1 MQIAEFFNSLGLGP
15 ELVTLIVS
23 MIPVVELRGA
33 IPVGVYFGLPVWESA
48 VISIIGNM
56 IPVPFIIAFI
66 RVIFDWL
73 RKHVKC
79 MTGIIDKLEARANRK
94 SEKVKTG
101 EFIGLMLFVGV
112 PLPGTG
118 AWTGALIA
126 AMLNMRMKR
135 AIPPILLGVIIA
147 GVIVG
152 LATAGVV
159 HLVL

>member
-1 MQIAEFFNSLGLGP
+1 MEIAEFFNQLGLGP
-15 ELVTLIVS
+15 RLVTFIVS

-33 IPVGVYFGLPVWESA
+33 VPVGVYFGLPVWEAA
-48 VISIIGNM
+48 VISVIGNM

-66 RVIFDWL
+66 RVIFDWM
-73 RKHVKC
+73 RKHVKF
-79 MTGIIDKLEARANRK
+79 MTGIIDKLEARANKK
-94 SEKVKTG
+94 SETVKTG

-126 AMLNMRMKR
+126 AMLNMRLKR

-147 GVIVG
+147 GIIVS

>member
-1 MQIAEFFNSLGLGP
+1 MEIAEFFNQLGMGP
-15 ELVTLIVS
+15 RLVTLIVS

-33 IPVGVYFGLPVWESA
+33 IPVGAYFGLPVWESA

-56 IPVPFIIAFI
+56 IPVPFIISFI
-66 RVIFDWL
+66 RVIFDWM
-73 RKHVKC
+73 RKHVAF
-79 MTGIIDKLEARANRK
+79 MTGIIDKLEARANKK
-94 SEKVKTG
+94 SESVKTG

-126 AMLNMRMKR
+126 AMLNMRMKQG
-135 AIPPILLGVIIA
+135 IPPIFLGVIVA
-147 GVIVG
+147 GVIVS

>member
-33 IPVGVYFGLPVWESA
+33 IPVGAYFGLPVWEA
-48 VISIIGNM
+48 ALISVIGNM

-66 RVIFDWL
+66 RVIFDWM
-73 RKHVKC
+73 RKHVKF
-79 MTGIIDKLEARANRK
+79 MTGIIDKLESRANQK

-101 EFIGLMLFVGV
+101 EFIGLLLFVAV

-126 AMLNMRMKR
+126 AMLNMRMRR
-135 AIPPILLGVIIA
+135 AIPPIFAGVFIA

-152 LATAGVV
+152 FATAGVV

>member
-33 IPVGVYFGLPVWESA
+33 IPVGAYFGLPVWEA
-48 VISIIGNM
+48 ALISIIGNM

-66 RVIFDWL
+66 RVIFDWM
-73 RKHVKC
+73 RKHVKF
-79 MTGIIDKLEARANRK
+79 MTGIIDKLESRASQK

-101 EFIGLMLFVGV
+101 EFIGLLLFVAV

-126 AMLNMRMKR
+126 AMLNMRMRR
-135 AIPPILLGVIIA
+135 AILPIFAGVIIA
-147 GVIVG
+147 GIIVG

>member
-33 IPVGVYFGLPVWESA
+33 IPVGAYFGLPVWEA
-48 VISIIGNM
+48 ALISIIGNM

-66 RVIFDWL
+66 RVIFDWM
-73 RKHVKC
+73 RKHVKF
-79 MTGIIDKLEARANRK
+79 MTGIIDKLESRASQK

-101 EFIGLMLFVGV
+101 EFIGLLLFVAV

-126 AMLNMRMKR
+126 ATLNMRMRR
-135 AIPPILLGVIIA
+135 AILPIFAGVIIA
-147 GVIVG
+147 GIIVG